1 MDPIFIT
8 IALVGTFLLI
18 FILSPIYG
26 IAFITAFRTLSM
38 LAEIH
43 LEGNS
48 YGFSAEG
55 FLTLGIII
63 AGVLFTL
70 ASKQGF
76 QGILKWPFI
85 LFIVYCLL
93 TIFATEDV
101 VNFSKKLARLLGYFF
116 LYLMVVQLSAK
127 KENRKILNYAF
138 VVSLLV
144 TSLPAIYIYCRDPQQ
159 YIRLI
164 FGAEQGL
171 QNVGIMSKNN
181 FGFYSC
187 YLVFFLIYLHSA
199 VKNHLSKLIILALF
213 VLQAGMLVLSYTR
226 SAWVA
231 FFVAFSVLVLYS
243 RKRARLV
250 VPLLA
255 MLVIGA
261 SLYSVLYYGAYQEI
275 TEKKQV
281 GFSSLHFRTA
291 YAWPASIKAFEQKPV
306 MGWGLGNDLYALTTA
321 AKLKNTSHNDYLLV
335 LVETGIIGLTLYLLL
350 LGSLLLRTRQSIRQA
365 RDEETRLLCVSALA
379 MFVAYLVGA
388 IGEHLL
394 QTPGATGYIITVL
407 GMAHGTLLATP
418 DSRVGEAAANRLP
431 RERFALHHL
440 PAKEQAPLT
449 PIGSKGQAL

>member
-1 MDPIFIT
+1 MDPIYIT

-38 LAEIH
+38 LAEVH

-70 ASKQGF
+70 VSKQGF
-76 QGILKWPFI
+76 KGILKWPFI
-85 LFIVYCLL
+85 LFIVYCML

-127 KENRKILNYAF
+127 KENRKILSYAF
-138 VVSLLV
+138 VVSLLA

-159 YIRLI
+159 YTRLI

-199 VKNHLSKLIILALF
+199 VKNHLSKMIILALF
-213 VLQAGMLVLSYTR
+213 VLQAAMLVLSYTR
-226 SAWVA
+226 SAWAA
-231 FFVAFSVLVLYS
+231 FLLAFPILIFYS

-255 MLVIGA
+255 LMVIGA
-261 SLYSVLYYGAYQEI
+261 SLYSVIYYGAYKEI

-350 LGSLLLRTRQSIRQA
+350 LGCLLQRTLQSIRQA
-365 RDEETRLLCVSALA
+365 ADEKTRLLCVSALA
-379 MFVAYLVGA
+379 MFVAYMVGS

-407 GMAHGTLLATP
+407 GMAHGTLLALP
-418 DSRVGEAAANRLP
+418 DCRPPEAVMSQLQKQ
-431 RERFALHHL
+431 RFALHYQ
-440 PAKEQAPLT
+440 PEKEQA
-449 PIGSKGQAL
+449 ALDTSQL